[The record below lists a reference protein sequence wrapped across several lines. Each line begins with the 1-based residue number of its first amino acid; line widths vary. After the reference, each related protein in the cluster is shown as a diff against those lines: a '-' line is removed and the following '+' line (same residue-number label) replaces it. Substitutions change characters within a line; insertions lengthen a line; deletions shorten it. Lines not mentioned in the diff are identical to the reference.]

1 MDATQIAS
9 KEAGKVLDALAAI
22 SVQLSCHA
30 NAPPHTL
37 VLSASKVRE
46 TCDAIDE
53 AVTSLKKILMLTAT
67 PQPGQT
73 KSD

>member
-1 MDATQIAS
+1 MDATQMAG

-37 VLSASKVRE
+37 VLSATKVRE

-53 AVTSLKKILMLTAT
+53 AVASLKKILMLTA
-67 PQPGQT
+67 
-73 KSD
+73 SDHGRSANDD

>member
-1 MDATQIAS
+1 VDSTQLAG

-46 TCDAIDE
+46 TCDAIDQ
-53 AVTSLKKILMLTAT
+53 AVTSLKKILTIAADERGG
-67 PQPGQT
+67 PV
-73 KSD
+73 S